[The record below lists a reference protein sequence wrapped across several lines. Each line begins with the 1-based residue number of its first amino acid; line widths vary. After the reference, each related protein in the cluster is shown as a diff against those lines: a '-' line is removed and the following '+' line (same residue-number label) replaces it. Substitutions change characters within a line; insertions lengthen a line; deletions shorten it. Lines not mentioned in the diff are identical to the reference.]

1 MVQPFVLLLQLVPC
15 SFFHFRS
22 CYCYLYI
29 LFPRLAL
36 QYRLLSALCVRAG
49 QVVRM
54 EETWAGLL
62 WGDRFQGD
70 SGPLRAHV
78 KLIRARLGDSARS
91 SRYILTYP
99 GVGYMVPHPD

>member
-1 MVQPFVLLLQLVPC
+1 
-15 SFFHFRS
+15 
-22 CYCYLYI
+22 
-29 LFPRLAL
+29 
-36 QYRLLSALCVRAG
+36 
-49 QVVRM
+49 M
-54 EETWAGLL
+54 EDLGRLL